1 MKKGISI
8 LLYIYVSLACIS
20 GQEVS
25 ISSAFDTSSIYL
37 GDQINFTVTI
47 EKPASYMLRIP
58 IFKDTLFKKIE
69 ILSGPLSDTSLL
81 KNGRVKITQK
91 YLVTSFDS
99 GFYQVPPVYA
109 ELTTEG
115 MIKRFYSDYSPL
127 EVLRVKITPPDTTAK
142 IFDIVRPYKAPLTLG
157 EVLPWI
163 LLTIVVGAIAWYAW
177 RLIKKLRKPKD
188 IAEEVVNPDP
198 AHLIAFRE
206 LEKLKEEKLW
216 QNGEI
221 KRYYTRLSEI
231 VRQYLENRFL
241 ISSLELTTVETL
253 KELINAGLKED
264 EPFMKLRTVL
274 TGADLVKF
282 AKYNPE
288 PSENDMH
295 YDYAWDFVSETRY
308 SEPDIN
314 ENSVEDQNEKE
325 GAP

>member
-1 MKKGISI
+1 MKKVISI
-8 LLYIYVSLACIS
+8 LLYIYVSLAGMS

-25 ISSAFDTSSIYL
+25 ITSAFDTSSIYL

-47 EKPASYMLRIP
+47 EKPASYMLLVP
-58 IFKDTLFKKIE
+58 IFKDTLLKKIE

-91 YLVTSFDS
+91 YLITSFDS

-142 IFDIVRPYKAPLTLG
+142 IFDIVRPYKAPLTME

-177 RLIKKLRKPKD
+177 RLVKKLRRPKD
-188 IAEEVVNPDP
+188 IEEEVVNPDP

-206 LEKLKEEKLW
+206 LEKLKAEKLW

-264 EPFMKLRTVL
+264 EPFRKIRTVL

-288 PSENDMH
+288 PPENDMH

-308 SEPDIN
+308 SEPDIS
-314 ENSVEDQNEKE
+314 ENSVENQNEKE
-325 GAP
+325 GAL